1 MEKSNNKILKSELT
15 KTSLI
20 DGLITLVSEGSKA
33 DSVDIIV
40 KKSKFAYGTFYRYF
54 KNLDDINYQAIT
66 KLLTDGG
73 RETAL
78 EVNKVKSHILKFY
91 ILYYSAVQYFSM
103 NKNILTWLTY
113 HPEKLNKTFL
123 ITEVMSVDWLNE
135 AITTK
140 ENSNFTKE
148 NYKHYLKMRPYFFW
162 TFQQVLQELI
172 SGNSVEN
179 VYVDLMNSIN
189 PLNLP
194 KSIHLEYI
202 EQTMQFMANQKNLIL

>member
-1 MEKSNNKILKSELT
+1 
-15 KTSLI
+15 
-20 DGLITLVSEGSKA
+20 
-33 DSVDIIV
+33 
-40 KKSKFAYGTFYRYF
+40 
-54 KNLDDINYQAIT
+54 
-66 KLLTDGG
+66 
-73 RETAL
+73 
-78 EVNKVKSHILKFY
+78 
-91 ILYYSAVQYFSM
+91 
-103 NKNILTWLTY
+103 
-113 HPEKLNKTFL
+113 
-123 ITEVMSVDWLNE
+123 MSVDWLNE
-135 AITTK
+135 AISTQ